1 MENKRFK
8 LTQEQ
13 FDLLWLSALSLF
25 FELVAIRWLASE
37 IRAFTIFKNFPL
49 IACYVGLGYGYM
61 KDTGN
66 GLFKLFPFLL
76 LALVAIVST
85 SDLTGLTYMLVPGL
99 RTGIHAGWMDMTHPP
114 KAAIEDM
121 RLYTT
126 FSIAVF
132 FGIFV
137 LVAAMMAAMG
147 QKLGKLFNS
156 GPALQSYLV
165 NLIGSALGILV
176 FSILSFCGM
185 PPLVW
190 ITIGCVCALWSFRET
205 KVGMAVLVGVIALVA
220 LMPARS
226 VFDLGPNGKPRIE
239 WSPYHR
245 VDVAPQYYG
254 DPKAPDAKRVGLRV
268 SVNKGYFQ
276 QALNLSP
283 EFINSLPDAERKRVE
298 DFRFDQYELP
308 YFFLKPKRVLIMGAG
323 TGNDVASALKNG
335 AEYIDAVEID
345 PKMVELGKELHPEH
359 PYDSPKVHVHVNDA
373 RAFLR
378 QNPDKKYD
386 LVLTGF
392 LDSHTVA
399 GNSLSVRLDDYVYT
413 VDGMKDAID
422 HVAPGGVYSIT
433 YCDAEKMVGW
443 LSQRLV
449 KNIRIAAGDG
459 TQTMIV
465 KKDDGGIWH
474 LFAPATPEMLSK
486 IPELVKDHA
495 YTDETNMDPG
505 DIRSSTD
512 DWPFLYLSTMSVDPL
527 YLAINA
533 CILLLAWATCGTSIR
548 KNSLARRWHLFFL
561 GAAFMLLELSIID
574 RLALVFGTT
583 WFVNSVC
590 IFAVLTAIILSNLL
604 VIKKPNLMSLPVMYA
619 CLLGSLVAVYLT
631 PLQSLTAL
639 GMWVGGGIASAL
651 SAIPIFFAGLIF
663 STSFKSEDKPSAGLA
678 FNILGAVIGGLLE
691 YVATYTGIRSLLLV
705 AAVLYG
711 ISLFIWNLGNKKG
724 KVTPSPAD

>member
-1 MENKRFK
+1 VENKRFK

-61 KDTGN
+61 KDSGN

-126 FSIAVF
+126 LSIAVF

-147 QKLGKLFNS
+147 QRLGKLFNS

-176 FSILSFCGM
+176 FSVLSFCGT

-190 ITIGCVCALWSFRET
+190 ITIGCLCALWSFRET
-205 KVGMAVLVGVIALVA
+205 KIGMGVLVGVIALVA

-345 PKMVELGKELHPEH
+345 PKMIELGKELHPEH

-474 LFAPATPEMLSK
+474 LFAPATPEMLAK
-486 IPELVKDHA
+486 VPELVKDHA

-561 GAAFMLLELSIID
+561 GAAFLLLELSIID

-604 VIKKPNLMSLPVMYA
+604 VIKKPNLMSLPVLYA

-651 SAIPIFFAGLIF
+651 SAVPIFFAGLIF

-678 FNILGAVIGGLLE
+678 FNILGAVVGGLLE

-711 ISLFIWNLGNKKG
+711 ISLFIWNMGNKKG
-724 KVTPSPAD
+724 KTAPSPAD

>member
-1 MENKRFK
+1 MEDKRFK

-61 KDTGN
+61 HEGGN
-66 GLFKLFPFLL
+66 RLYRLFPFLL
-76 LALVAIVST
+76 LALVAVVST

-99 RTGIHAGWMDMTHPP
+99 RSGIHAGWMDMTHPP
-114 KAAIEDM
+114 QAAMQEPL
-121 RLYTT
+121 LYTS

-137 LVAAMMAAMG
+137 LVAALMAAMG
-147 QKLGKLFNS
+147 QQLGKLFNS
-156 GPALQSYLV
+156 GPALQSYLI

-176 FSILSFCGM
+176 FSVLSFCGT

-190 ITIGCVCALWSFRET
+190 ITIGCGCALWSFR
-205 KVGMAVLVGVIALVA
+205 KHKIGMAVLVATIAFVA
-220 LMPARS
+220 LLPARS
-226 VFDLGPNGKPRIE
+226 IFDLGPQGKPRIE

-254 DPKAPDAKRVGLRV
+254 DPKAPDAKQVGTRI

-283 EFINSLPDAERKRVE
+283 EFIDSLPESERKRVE

-345 PKMVELGKELHPEH
+345 PKMIELGKELHPEH

-378 QNPDKKYD
+378 QNPNEKYD
-386 LVLTGF
+386 LVMTGF

-413 VDGMKDAID
+413 VDGMRDAIS

-433 YCDAEKMVGW
+433 YCDAEGVVGW
-443 LSQRLV
+443 LSRRLV
-449 KNIRIAAGDG
+449 KNIRAAADG
-459 TQTMIV
+459 AQTMIV

-474 LFAPATPEMLSK
+474 LFAPATPEMMAK
-486 IPELVKDHA
+486 VPELVSAHGFK
-495 YTDETNMDPG
+495 DETNMDPG

-512 DWPFLYLSTMSVDPL
+512 DWPFLYLANMSADPL
-527 YLAINA
+527 YLTINA
-533 CILLLAWATCGTSIR
+533 CILLLAWATCGASIR
-548 KNSLARRWHLFFL
+548 ANSMARRWHLFFL
-561 GAAFMLLELSIID
+561 GAAFLLLELAIID

-583 WFVNSVC
+583 WLVNSVC
-590 IFAVLTAIILSNLL
+590 IFAVLAAIILSNLL
-604 VIKKPNLMSLPVMYA
+604 VIKKPNLMSLPMMYV
-619 CLLGSLVAVYLT
+619 CLLVSLVAVYLI
-631 PLQSLTAL
+631 PLQSLTSL
-639 GMWVGGGIASAL
+639 GMWTGGGIASAI
-651 SAIPIFFAGLIF
+651 SVIPIFFAGLIF
-663 STSFKSEDKPSAGLA
+663 STSFKLEDKPSAGLA
-678 FNILGAVIGGLLE
+678 FNILGAVVGALLE

-705 AAVLYG
+705 AALLYG
-711 ISLFIWNLGNKKG
+711 VSLVIWNSGNKKA
-724 KVTPSPAD
+724 K